1 MKKYMTL
8 RDPQRPA
15 GVRRG
20 PQRPAGVRNGSGGGK
35 MPMDEAYCLL
45 ADPVPVGG
53 RVQISTFLIF
63 LVYFW
68 SINNIS

>member
-1 MKKYMTL
+1 MIL
-8 RDPQRPA
+8 RD
-15 GVRRG
+15 

-35 MPMDEAYCLL
+35 MPMGEAYRLL
-45 ADPVPVGG
+45 ADPTPVGG

-68 SINNIS
+68 SINDIS